1 MNEYTF
7 SLPYP
12 PSNNRYYRHSRGFHY
27 ISKVGKEYREQ
38 VRDIIELLNLNI
50 NLSCRLAIAI
60 YAAPPDNRIRDL
72 DNIPKCL
79 FDSLTYAGFWT
90 DDGQI
95 DSIKIVRCQ
104 KIKGGRLFI
113 KVRERGDLLPNIDEY
128 ATNMWGDN
136 GTNKHCC

>member
-27 ISKVGKEYREQ
+27 ISKIGKEYREQ

-50 NLSCRLAIAI
+50 NLSCRLAITI

-79 FDSLTYAGFWT
+79 FDSLTYAGFWK

-95 DSIKIVRCQ
+95 DSIKIVRCR
-104 KIKGGRLFI
+104 KVKGGRLFI
-113 KVRERGDLLPNIDEY
+113 KVRERGDLLPDIDEY
-128 ATNMWGDN
+128 ATNTWGVQ
-136 GTNKHCC
+136 

>member
-1 MNEYTF
+1 MNEYSF

-27 ISKVGKEYREQ
+27 ISKVGEEYREQ

-50 NLSCRLAIAI
+50 NLPCRLAIAI

-79 FDSLTYAGFWT
+79 FDSLTYAGFWR

-95 DSIKIVRCQ
+95 DSIKIVRCR
-104 KIKGGRLFI
+104 KVKG
-113 KVRERGDLLPNIDEY
+113 
-128 ATNMWGDN
+128 
-136 GTNKHCC
+136 

>member
-27 ISKVGKEYREQ
+27 ISKVGKKYREQ

-50 NLSCRLAIAI
+50 NLSCRLAIII
-60 YAAPPDNRIRDL
+60 YAAPPDNRTRDL

-79 FDSLTYAGFWT
+79 FDSLTYAEFWN

-95 DSIKIVRCQ
+95 DSIKIVRCR
-104 KIKGGRLFI
+104 KVKGGRLFI
-113 KVRERGDLLPNIDEY
+113 KVRERGDLLPDIDEY
-128 ATNMWGDN
+128 STNMWGDN
-136 GTNKHCC
+136 EKRN